1 MIRPAVPSD
10 AAKAMPLILSA
21 IGHIAFV
28 LAGTTDTQE
37 AFAILTAFFGQEDN
51 RLGYQNTLVIEEE
64 EGDLIGLAVLY
75 DGAHAR
81 ALDLPLERAAARK
94 SRNSSYRIPTEPEL
108 SDYYLDTLSVAPNH
122 QGKGHGRRLIEAG
135 CQRARALGHHRLALL
150 VEVESVAVKG
160 LYQRVGFREEFT
172 KWIEG
177 HEYIYMARSL

>member
-37 AFAILTAFFGQEDN
+37 AFAILTAFFGQGGN
-51 RLGYQNTLVIEEE
+51 RLGYQNTLVAEEK
-64 EGDLIGLAVLY
+64 GDLIGLAILY

-81 ALDLPLERAAARK
+81 ALDVPLEQAAARK
-94 SRNSSYRIPTEPEL
+94 LRNSSYRIPTEPNP
-108 SDYYLDTLSVAPNH
+108 SDYYLDTLSVAPSH
-122 QGKGHGRRLIEAG
+122 QGKGYGRRLIEAG
-135 CQRARALGHHRLALL
+135 CERARALGHHRLALL
-150 VEVESVAVKG
+150 VEVQSAAIKG
-160 LYQRVGFREEFT
+160 LYLRVGFREEYT

-177 HEYIYMARSL
+177 HEYFYMARCL